1 MLTMYMAALSLNFA
15 KEATR
20 EQRSQHYSL
29 VQPLPR
35 MHKALDCNPRPEKYK
50 TNNTGEERRYSEE
63 SRREEGR
70 GEGEENKERG
80 GRTTGVEK
88 KTSRHHVK

>member
-35 MHKALDCNPRPEKYK
+35 MRKALDSNPRPEKYK

-63 SRREEGR
+63 GRREEGR
-70 GEGEENKERG
+70 GGEGEKRTRKEEEG
-80 GRTTGVEK
+80 QQG
-88 KTSRHHVK
+88 